1 MRRQCI
7 VLLDVSKEDSS
18 CTIGTGVSSYKGCLY
33 CRAVPL
39 GYLELTSTPT
49 LFETFVMQPKSR
61 TT

>member
-7 VLLDVSKEDSS
+7 VLLDVCKDDSS
-18 CTIGTGVSSYKGCLY
+18 CTTGTDVRNHKGY
-33 CRAVPL
+33 VHCRAVL
-39 GYLELTSTPT
+39 LEYLELTSTPT